1 MEKGRILTLLLVL
14 TRSLSDALSCVVVLD
29 ALQQTLDLIQQERV
43 GLSAKLSEKRAYY
56 SKVAEDMNAKL
67 QKQQVTGKAVG
78 QKSKVEGMALN
89 FSGSDVRKDLII
101 KLDNAKAR
109 LDGILALK
117 AKVLTENNKV
127 TYLHHF

>member
-1 MEKGRILTLLLVL
+1 MYTYNDKVRGMLTV
-14 TRSLSDALSCVVVLD
+14 TSLIDVT
-29 ALQQTLDLIQQERV
+29 TLDLIQQERV

-78 QKSKVEGMALN
+78 QKRKAGANDNLVMDSM
-89 FSGSDVRKDLII
+89 GSDVRKDLII